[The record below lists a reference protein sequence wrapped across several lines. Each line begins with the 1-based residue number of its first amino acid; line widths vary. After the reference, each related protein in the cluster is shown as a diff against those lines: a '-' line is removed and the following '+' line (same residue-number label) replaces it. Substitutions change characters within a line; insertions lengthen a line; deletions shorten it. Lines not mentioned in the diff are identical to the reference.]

1 MGNRPLISIIT
12 PTYNHER
19 FIKHCIESVLSQT
32 YKNWEMIIVDDGSTD
47 NTVSIIEE
55 YRDERIHL
63 IKQKHRGIWK
73 LGKTYNRALRFSD
86 GELIAILEG
95 DDFWPQYKLELQQK
109 GFKSKD
115 VVLTWG
121 KAYLYYDGQ
130 ILSVIPKRIN
140 LSQVNNETYWLQIL
154 LLKNYIPAVT
164 VMVKREALDSIGGFK
179 QRLGTPYVDYTTWL
193 ELSLIGKFR
202 FINNVLGYWRKHP
215 KQTTNEKKL
224 EMVRA
229 SKKISLDFIEKNYHK
244 LKSVGINVEFVIKR
258 MYKEYDKAIATAYFV
273 ENVSATDKEK
283 VQFYLDE
290 ALFRGN
296 ITIKVRS
303 LLLKKLKR
311 VPKSIILPKLYY
323 KL

>member
-1 MGNRPLISIIT
+1 VGNRPLISIIT

-55 YRDERIHL
+55 YKDERIHL

-95 DDFWPQYKLELQQK
+95 DDFWPQYKLEIQQK
-109 GFKSKD
+109 GFKNKD

-130 ILSVIPKRIN
+130 ILGVIPRRID
-140 LSQVNNETYWLQIL
+140 LSKMNSGTYYLQRL
-154 LLKNYIPAVT
+154 LLKNYLPAVT
-164 VMVKREALDSIGGFK
+164 VMVKREALDSIGGFR
-179 QRLGTPYVDYTTWL
+179 QRLGAPYIDYTTWL
-193 ELSLIGKFR
+193 ELSLIGEFR
-202 FINNVLGYWRKHP
+202 FVNKVLGYWRKHS
-215 KQTTNEKKL
+215 KQTTNVKKL
-224 EMVRA
+224 ELVRA
-229 SKKISLDFIEKNYHK
+229 SKKVSLDFIEKNYHK
-244 LKSVGINVEFVIKR
+244 LKNMGINVEYTIKR
-258 MYKEYDKAIATAYFV
+258 IYKDYDKAIAAAYFV
-273 ENVSATDKEK
+273 KSVSTADKERI
-283 VQFYLDE
+283 QFYLDE

-311 VPKSIILPKLYY
+311 VPQSIILPKLYY